1 MESREVFPEDI
12 FILEIWQGILEAIS
26 RMSVNNGLEFYRK
39 IKVKA
44 GDGLGSHEARKRL
57 REHAF

>member
-1 MESREVFPEDI
+1 MFPEDI

-39 IKVKA
+39 IEVKA